1 MKENEARAEPIEE
14 QQMPPTVERT
24 MRQMLQQMDVLTSTV
39 SFLCHSYFLARIYR
53 SHFLSNA

>member
-1 MKENEARAEPIEE
+1 MKENEARAEPLEE

-39 SFLCHSYFLARIYR
+39 SFA
-53 SHFLSNA
+53 